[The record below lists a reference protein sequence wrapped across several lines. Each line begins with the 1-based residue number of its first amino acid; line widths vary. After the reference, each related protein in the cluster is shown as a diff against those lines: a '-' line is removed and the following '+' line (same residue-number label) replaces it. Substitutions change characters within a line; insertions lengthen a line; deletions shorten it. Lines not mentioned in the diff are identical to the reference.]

1 MVKYTH
7 NHKTPIEAKVM
18 LLLGMCGARPCEFKY
33 EDWGDNRTLRWSEG
47 KRIGKDVRDYVK
59 MVFVGE
65 HDQVLRF
72 AEFRNE
78 NVFGDYIYRY
88 IVAPLKN

>member
-7 NHKTPIEAKVM
+7 NHKTPLEAKVM
-18 LLLGMCGARPCEFKY
+18 LLLGICGARPSEFSY
-33 EDWGDNRTLRWSEG
+33 HNWGDNRTLRWKEG
-47 KRIGKDVRDYVK
+47 KRISKGVRDYVR

-72 AEFRNE
+72 AEFMYR
-78 NVFGDYIYRY
+78 DRLDKRCYKYI
-88 IVAPLKN
+88 IAPLKN

>member
-7 NHKTPIEAKVM
+7 NHKTPLEAKVM
-18 LLLGMCGARPCEFKY
+18 LLLGMCGARPSEFSY
-33 EDWGDNRTLRWSEG
+33 HNWGDNRTLRWKEG

-65 HDQVLRF
+65 HDQVIEIR
-72 AEFRNE
+72 EFVQKNQFNKRT
-78 NVFGDYIYRY
+78 YRY
-88 IVAPLKN
+88 FISPQKN